1 MPQSTSFSFW
11 LAAWIVALLLIVGCA
26 RPDSMHVREGAGPA
40 KVDEDVAF
48 RTTYYFRVFDYCAS
62 VQRQNSEGNDKY
74 EGIVPLTDSLYRF
87 RMTGKADTLATQ
99 IRFES
104 GSLKSYQID
113 PLGAQVEYD
122 KNTKRFRFLSQ
133 READQQART
142 QAALA
147 EFYEWLERYR
157 KLIVKYKAQKDK
169 ARKTDDPATEMDVIP
184 KSTLEKVKDVMEA
197 RLDEFASR
205 KRDQAANQT
214 FVNDERGTWV
224 GKYNAIERAL
234 ISAKGIINKAKGI
247 VNKKE
252 AFPLAE
258 KADSKAMEAKVARDA
273 WLKATTDYTEAVE
286 AHRDAKAELLE
297 KEKMLDTAYKLNLAS
312 KALVTTEQ
320 NEEELKTLKQELND
334 KKERRSTEVTNLK
347 NNLEKLKNDVN
358 KAKSKRDKMNGMY
371 RKSAREADLAERK
384 AAEKLAEIL
393 QTAQQRNLSVDQD
406 ANKDSEILCPT
417 GLTKR
422 RGFQILGPEG
432 WRTFDQDERLIL
444 AMSTSA
450 SPLIGTLK
458 ELSKRVLNARA
469 GEETKLL
476 PLVVERLRTAEAEAA
491 LRSHPLSLDSFASD
505 KKNPLEQVLK
515 AFDKN
520 PANVVK

>member
-1 MPQSTSFSFW
+1 MPQRTRFSFW
-11 LAAWIVALLLIVGCA
+11 LATWIVALLLLIGCT
-26 RPDSMHVREGAGPA
+26 RPDSMHVRKGAGPE

-62 VQRQNSEGNDKY
+62 VQRQKNGKGNDEY

-87 RMTGKADTLATQ
+87 RMTGKADTLATK

-157 KLIVKYKAQKDK
+157 KLIVDYNKRKGE
-169 ARKTDDPATEMDVIP
+169 ARETDDPGAKIDEIP

-205 KRDQAANQT
+205 KREQAAVEM
-214 FVNDERGTWV
+214 FVKDEQGTWL
-224 GKYNAIERAL
+224 GKYKAIERAL
-234 ISAKGIINKAKGI
+234 TSAKGIINQ
-247 VNKKE
+247 E
-252 AFPLAE
+252 TLDLAQE
-258 KADSKAMEAKVARDA
+258 ADSKAVNAKEARDA
-273 WLKATTDYTEAVE
+273 LLNAAAAYTEAVD
-286 AHRDAKAELLE
+286 AYRDAKAEFLE
-297 KEKMLDTAYKLNLAS
+297 KEKMLDAADAHILTLEKIKPTDQKVKERKTLQQGLNEKRGRRRKDVTEFKQKLMTLQNKVNTTKNERDKKS
-312 KALVTTEQ
+312 KAY
-320 NEEELKTLKQELND
+320 
-334 KKERRSTEVTNLK
+334 
-347 NNLEKLKNDVN
+347 
-358 KAKSKRDKMNGMY
+358 RDL
-371 RKSAREADLAERK
+371 AREADLAERR
-384 AAEKLAEIL
+384 AAGKLAEIL
-393 QTAQQRNLSVDQD
+393 QTAQQRNLSVGQD

-491 LRSHPLSLDSFASD
+491 LRNLPLSLDSFASD
-505 KKNPLEQVLK
+505 KENPFKQVLE

-520 PANVVK
+520 PAKVVK